1 MKKLLQS
8 LVAIASAAGFSLS
21 CMCVEAM
28 PWQSFIVGAVSGLM
42 MIGSFKALGVIEW

>member
-1 MKKLLQS
+1 MKKVLLS
-8 LVAIASAAGFSLS
+8 LVAIVSAAGFSLS

-42 MIGSFKALGVIEW
+42 MIASCKVLGVLEW